1 MYATRDGRPPSPTG
15 DNGGG
20 RDSATGRFGGGN
32 TFGKGN
38 PHNKKVGQLR
48 SALLDAVTVKDLRA
62 IVKKLVEQAKAG
74 DLACARELFDR
85 IYGRSTQPIVGD
97 VEASTAQTLTPEQ
110 QARADEIVRRIDAVD

>member
-1 MYATRDGRPPSPTG
+1 MDATTDGQPPSPTG
-15 DNGGG
+15 DNG
-20 RDSATGRFGGGN
+20 RDPASGRFAARN
-32 TFGKGN
+32 TFGQGN
-38 PHNKKVGQLR
+38 PYHKRVAELR

-97 VEASTAQTLTPEQ
+97 VEVSTAQTLTPEQ